1 VRSSSI
7 PWETLMALKAGTFL
21 TSALASYITL
31 SWANAATRDR
41 LIKAINKS
49 FFIIIDGLEGST
61 NED

>member
-49 FFIIIDGLEGST
+49 FFINLLMV
-61 NED
+61 